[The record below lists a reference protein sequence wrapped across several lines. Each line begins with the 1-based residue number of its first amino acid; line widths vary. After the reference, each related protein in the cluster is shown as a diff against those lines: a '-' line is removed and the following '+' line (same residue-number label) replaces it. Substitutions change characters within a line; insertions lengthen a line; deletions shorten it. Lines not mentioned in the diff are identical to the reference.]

1 MSRCLMGLVPA
12 FGVFCMTLALV
23 ANARAQATTGSIVG
37 RVTDPSRSVVVGAE
51 VTEPGHRCELH
62 KSI

>member
-1 MSRCLMGLVPA
+1 MSRCLLGLVVA
-12 FGVFCMTLALV
+12 FGLFCVTLALV
-23 ANARAQATTGSIVG
+23 PNAGAQATAGSIVG
-37 RVTDPSRSVVVGAE
+37 RVTDPSRAVVVGAE